1 MHMLICDDD
10 ARFAARVEQLVRA
23 CLGQREIPAEIVVC
37 TSGEEALA
45 VPDLELY
52 QVALLDVDLD
62 TMNGISLGRQLR
74 ERSPE
79 ICLIYISAYLEFAPE
94 GYTVQAFRYILKRDL
109 ERMLPSCLEAL
120 FHEKI
125 ARSRKVLTIRQNR
138 TSIELPYD
146 SIYCLESD
154 LRKVNVYGDV
164 PHQPLC
170 SYYGKLTDLPQ
181 ALFENGFLRV
191 GRSDVVN
198 MRYIRQISGHMV
210 CVSQWAAFLLVD
222 RAYLGKGRVKH
233 VGFWS
238 VVLVAGMLAFS
249 LIFQIGFF
257 TLETVWYNVGYV
269 LLSTLLFGGTLP
281 QKLTAALINGTMCLL
296 SENTVLYVVSWV
308 TGTSLQVVWQRPGC
322 LVTMTLTNLIVGV
335 VVAYFSH
342 QWKDE
347 RALES
352 PQALVMSFF
361 PGIVVV
367 LNVVLMISVKD
378 EPADS
383 LIVLLTLGLTVAVLL
398 HMYIVQMFNQQMAR
412 QQELH
417 VQTALE
423 RERAEALM
431 DSYTTQRRLTHEFTN
446 HIEALT
452 LLLQQGEYEEAKAYL
467 ATVTKIIA
475 AHTTIMN
482 THNPLLDALLSKKYE
497 EATCK
502 GVMLYFDLPDL
513 RAIPLEKTDLVMV
526 VSNLLNNAIDAAAQ
540 ADPPEVYFR
549 MRKTE
554 EELLLSVR
562 NRVREDLNLPD
573 GQLPRSTKKEPGHG
587 IGLWNV
593 TDVLRKYQGEYAISC
608 RDKWFRFTC
617 SVPVHRI

>member
-1 MHMLICDDD
+1 MHILICDDD

-164 PHQPLC
+164 PHQLLC

-198 MRYIRQISGHMV
+198 MRYIRQISGYKVTMRNGV
-210 CVSQWAAFLLVD
+210 ELSVS
-222 RAYLGKGRVKH
+222 R
-233 VGFWS
+233 
-238 VVLVAGMLAFS
+238 
-249 LIFQIGFF
+249 
-257 TLETVWYNVGYV
+257 
-269 LLSTLLFGGTLP
+269 
-281 QKLTAALINGTMCLL
+281 NG
-296 SENTVLYVVSWV
+296 YVVSWV

-367 LNVVLMISVKD
+367 LNVVLMISAKD

-383 LIVLLTLGLTVAVLL
+383 LMVLLTLGLTVAVLL

-562 NRVREDLNLPD
+562 NRVREDLDLPD